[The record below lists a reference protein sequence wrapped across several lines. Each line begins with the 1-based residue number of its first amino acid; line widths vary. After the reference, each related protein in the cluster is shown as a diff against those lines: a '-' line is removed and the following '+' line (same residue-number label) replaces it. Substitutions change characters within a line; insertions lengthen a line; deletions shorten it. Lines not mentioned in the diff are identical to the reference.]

1 MYINQSNNTLK
12 NKDKLYKKM
21 NCIQFIHINMQV

>member
-12 NKDKLYKKM
+12 NKDKLYNEM